1 MGMVWVEADFAVQ
14 CPQGWFD
21 SIVHKSKCGD
31 GCGVSGLGKREQERL
46 WTHWGDGSGVGAER
60 AEKNFILHVIA
71 NIVGFV
77 SCVLIEKSW

>member
-1 MGMVWVEADFAVQ
+1 MGTVWVEADSAVQ

-21 SIVHKSKCGD
+21 SIGRKSKCGD
-31 GCGVSGLGKREQERL
+31 GCGVSGVGKWEQERL

-77 SCVLIEKSW
+77 SCV